1 MKVYTI
7 VEVVRCLCNCPP
19 HVRITHYTDEK
30 EAKSALVCKFN
41 KYAEDSGIDLND
53 ESNDGICF
61 MDGDDYFCFMNHVGG
76 DWDYTASIHEKN
88 IG

>member
-1 MKVYTI
+1 MKIYTI
-7 VEVVRCLCNCPP
+7 VEVVRCLCHCPP

-30 EAKSALVCKFN
+30 EAKSALVYKFN

-61 MDGDDYFCFMNHVGG
+61 MDSDDYFCFMSHVGG
-76 DWDYTASIHEKN
+76 DWVYTASIHENN